1 MSGDDLPPNAPP
13 DDPDRAAILARRQR
27 FLAIALSGLASG
39 IACAPQVCL
48 KVATTRDPNQPPSSN
63 PPAESPS
70 TPPEPIP
77 DDVTP
82 PVEPSPEPT
91 PPTYTP
97 PPPRAEPRPC
107 LKVVKPRDP

>member
-48 KVATTRDPNQPPSSN
+48 KVATTRDPNQPPSN